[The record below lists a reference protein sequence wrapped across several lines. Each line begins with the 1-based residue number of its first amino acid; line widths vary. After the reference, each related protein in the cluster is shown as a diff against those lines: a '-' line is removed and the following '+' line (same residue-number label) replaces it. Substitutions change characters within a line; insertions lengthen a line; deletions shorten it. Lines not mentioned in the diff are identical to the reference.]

1 MSSRPPVAPYFDRL
15 IEGFR
20 RGHGGRLV
28 HLGHWDAPQAAG
40 QERAEFGRAQAR
52 LDEILLEMAD
62 LRPGQSVLDVGCGL
76 GGTLH
81 TINERLRDMAL
92 TGVNIDAR
100 QLELCR
106 GIEAANG
113 NRLRWQE
120 ADACRLP
127 FAAASFDRVLCIE
140 AMFHFASRRDFFA
153 EASRVLR
160 AGGVLVASDILISR
174 SARELD
180 VPGFC
185 IEAPIQDGFGPWP
198 DFWSGELDHGALAAA
213 AGLRCVDRRDATAN
227 TLPSH
232 RFTAP
237 SGDGRRDP
245 RDVAARA
252 ALMLR
257 WLHARG
263 HLQYLYLRFDRESP

>member
-1 MSSRPPVAPYFDRL
+1 MRVNRSNPAIFGAVCALCVYLAFGRVFTRSAWWLVPGALYLGAAFLSYTRSAWVCALAALLLVLFEQR
-15 IEGFR
+15 R
-20 RGHGGRLV
+20 RGWTYTAV
-28 HLGHWDAPQAAG
+28 
-40 QERAEFGRAQAR
+40 F
-52 LDEILLEMAD
+52 
-62 LRPGQSVLDVGCGL
+62 
-76 GGTLH
+76 
-81 TINERLRDMAL
+81 
-92 TGVNIDAR
+92 
-100 QLELCR
+100 
-106 GIEAANG
+106 
-113 NRLRWQE
+113 
-120 ADACRLP
+120 
-127 FAAASFDRVLCIE
+127 
-140 AMFHFASRRDFFA
+140 
-153 EASRVLR
+153 